1 MFVVFFC
8 RIYGLPLDELT
19 AIFRLINFLAPSIR
33 TAFVSIEKGRRHMRH
48 LSFLLSCV
56 VLLTLHASLL
66 SAAAATPSPARITL
80 GEAVVALNG
89 PWRFHTGDNLRW
101 SDRNFDDSTWE
112 KVDLTAP
119 PGARDNDVGLP
130 GYVSG
135 WGARGHAG
143 CYGYAWYRLH
153 LNVSLPAGETL
164 ALAGPFAVDS
174 AYQLYANGRLLG
186 GVGDFSGSTP
196 TAYSNH
202 RPALFT
208 LPPDVAG
215 GGDIVL
221 AVRVWMGSWPR
232 APGAGGIHIAPIIG
246 ASKAVTDQYR
256 LQWLVLFEGYVVD
269 AMEGLVLVLLALMAL
284 YVMPFDRSGRAYAW
298 LAAALL
304 LIAIHRGNQAIMF
317 LGHFETIHDFELF
330 IIVLAIPLYMGTWII
345 AWSEWFKLR
354 NLVWLPRVVAGLT
367 LMYVLAAFLGRSWFR
382 GVFPEIMFTSLH
394 YVINTVRYA
403 LLFLYLL
410 VTYQGVRHTGREG
423 WYTLP
428 AVLVLGVGLYGQE
441 IFYLG
446 TPGIWFPF
454 GIGLSLNE
462 CAYAVFEPLLA
473 GLLLRR
479 LWSCAQASHLALEE
493 PT

>member
-1 MFVVFFC
+1 MLHAHDKPRQANRLGRDRGA
-8 RIYGLPLDELT
+8 RIYEKNLTVDYMLLFIGLLLWVGAASAGT
-19 AIFRLINFLAPSIR
+19 TQIHIAI
-33 TAFVSIEKGRRHMRH
+33 GQ
-48 LSFLLSCV
+48 
-56 VLLTLHASLL
+56 ASM
-66 SAAAATPSPARITL
+66 P
-80 GEAVVALNG
+80 LNG
-89 PWRFHTGDNLRW
+89 PWKFHTGDNLRW
-101 SDRNFDDSTWE
+101 SDPDFDDSTWE
-112 KVDLTAP
+112 NVNLTAP

-143 CYGYAWYRLH
+143 YYGYAWYRLH
-153 LNVSLPAGETL
+153 LSVSLPAGETL

-196 TAYSNH
+196 TAYSHH

-208 LPPDVAG
+208 LPPEMTG

-221 AVRVWMGSWPR
+221 AVRVWRGSFAR
-232 APGAGGIHIAPIIG
+232 APDAGGIHIAPIIG

-256 LQWLVLFEGYVVD
+256 LQWLLLFEGYVVD
-269 AMEGLVLVLLALMAL
+269 AIEGLIFVLLALMAL
-284 YVMPFDRSGRAYAW
+284 SIMPFDRSDWAYVW

-317 LGHFETIHDFELF
+317 LGHFETIHDFEFF

-345 AWSEWFKLR
+345 AWREWFKLR
-354 NLVWLPRVVAGLT
+354 NLIWLPRVVAGLT
-367 LMYVLAAFLGRSWFR
+367 LTYVLAAFLGRSWFR

-454 GIGLSLNE
+454 GIGLSLSE

-493 PT
+493 PA